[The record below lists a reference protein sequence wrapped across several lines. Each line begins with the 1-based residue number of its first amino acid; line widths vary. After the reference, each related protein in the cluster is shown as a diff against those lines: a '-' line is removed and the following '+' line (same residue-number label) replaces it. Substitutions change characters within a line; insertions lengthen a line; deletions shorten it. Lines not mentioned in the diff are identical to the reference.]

1 MQFNFDLEG
10 RNHFTYKEYREM
22 IDKLLKE
29 GKTTGT
35 NHSEAM
41 LNYSNMNVT
50 RMNRWDKRAT
60 PSDDIVELVKS
71 LPPQKWLVISEAW
84 CGDAAQN
91 LPWIEKMAS
100 LNENIDLKVILRDEN
115 LDIMD
120 AHLTNGGR
128 AIPKLVAI
136 GESDEILFEW
146 GPRPKSIQATFTE
159 NKNNGVDKS
168 ELSTMV
174 HTWYAKD
181 KGKALEAD
189 FRELIS

>member
-10 RNHFTYKEYREM
+10 RNQFTYKEYREM
-22 IDKLLKE
+22 INELLEE

-50 RMNRWDKRAT
+50 RMNRWDKRAAL
-60 PSDDIVELVKS
+60 SDDLADQIKA
-71 LPPQKWLVISEAW
+71 LPSQKWLVISEGW

-91 LPWIEKMAS
+91 LPWIEKMAE
-100 LNENIDLKVILRDEN
+100 LNENIDLKLILRDEN

-136 GESDEILFEW
+136 GDDNEILFEW
-146 GPRPKSIQATFTE
+146 GPRPTSIQATFTE
-159 NKNNGVDKS
+159 NKNNGVDKG
-168 ELSTMV
+168 ELSKMV
-174 HTWYAKD
+174 HTWYARD
-181 KGKALEAD
+181 KGKALEDD